1 MKNGMFWK
9 AVVLALGL
17 VLTAGCSV
25 KLTERDPDEAYH
37 YDERYDYTDL
47 HVMRD
52 KMVDSLLASKTVVQR
67 DDKPIVVPYPIEN
80 RTSEH
85 IDTKNLMDSIQTAL
99 HASGKL
105 DFAAKDARAAIEKE
119 LGYQAS
125 GKVDPS
131 TRVKVGKQLGAQYLL
146 SGRLN
151 SIEKEAPKQVRLRK
165 RELVYYKLTMV
176 LTDLE
181 TGLIAWTDEQE
192 IAREASKPFI
202 GW

>member
-1 MKNGMFWK
+1 MKKSICWK
-9 AVVLALGL
+9 AAALAFGL
-17 VLTAGCSV
+17 ILAAGCSV

-52 KMVDSLLASKTVVQR
+52 KMVSSLLESTAIAQR
-67 DDKPIVVPYPIEN
+67 EGKPIVVAYPIEN

-99 HASGKL
+99 HSSGKL
-105 DFAAKDARAAIEKE
+105 DFAAKDERAAIEKE

-125 GKVDPS
+125 GKVDPA

-151 SIEKEAPKQVRLRK
+151 SIEKEQPKQVRLRK

-192 IAREASKPFI
+192 IAREASNPFI